1 MTLIKDVKYGSRRS
15 ELIFFLLDL
24 MDKKYQEKWLKDNG
38 GYGFQTEMGFAYE
51 MFFDELDL
59 AKNVKSN
66 TTPDDG
72 IGDFFKTTKETY
84 AILQVC
90 KHLRPLWRESDDD
103 AALKQVFGWNINID
117 ALNKIPNEL
126 YYNADLSTTRKG
138 QGIRF
143 VSKQHDIRIMR
154 GRPDGHPSQQ
164 QDYVKIVSNGKVGL
178 RDGSFVSSGDI
189 KKASHHSEAHIP
201 LNEWMNWR
209 AWNEK

>member
-1 MTLIKDVKYGSRRS
+1 MKKIDADYWLQDIKYGQMRGQ
-15 ELIFFLLDL
+15 LILYCLDL

-103 AALKQVFGWNINID
+103 KDFLSSPHLSPMRSAAKECFI
-117 ALNKIPNEL
+117 E
-126 YYNADLSTTRKG
+126 
-138 QGIRF
+138 F
-143 VSKQHDIRIMR
+143 
-154 GRPDGHPSQQ
+154 
-164 QDYVKIVSNGKVGL
+164 
-178 RDGSFVSSGDI
+178 I
-189 KKASHHSEAHIP
+189 K
-201 LNEWMNWR
+201 
-209 AWNEK
+209 NEKDNKKFCDFVLKVISTDHFFTPNSDKTSYESILDFIQSVNIE

>member
-24 MDKKYQEKWLKDNG
+24 MDKKYQEKWLKANG
-38 GYGFQTEMGFAYE
+38 GYGFQTEIGFAYE

-84 AILQVC
+84 AILQVS

-103 AALKQVFGWNINID
+103 KDFLSSPHLLPMRGAAKECFIEFINNEKDNEKFCNFVLKVISRDHFF
-117 ALNKIPNEL
+117 IPNSEKTS
-126 YYNADLSTTRKG
+126 YGN
-138 QGIRF
+138 I
-143 VSKQHDIRIMR
+143 V
-154 GRPDGHPSQQ
+154 
-164 QDYVKIVSNGKVGL
+164 DYIQSVNI
-178 RDGSFVSSGDI
+178 
-189 KKASHHSEAHIP
+189 E
-201 LNEWMNWR
+201 
-209 AWNEK
+209 